1 MSEADS
7 PEKTAEGVPP
17 LPATDSSILIPP
29 QPIRAG
35 TADDPVDFG
44 RTVRACDVVNVLPV
58 LSVTVS
64 EIVYVPFVK
73 DWDTGVPVVLG
84 ARRFRR
90 QVYGVGPR

>member
-58 LSVTVS
+58 PSVTVS

-73 DWDTGVPVVLG
+73 DWDTGFPVLLVPP
-84 ARRFRR
+84 RF
-90 QVYGVGPR
+90 QL